1 MLYFN
6 DFIKILDIIQDHRSF
21 YREWQT
27 EYPLYIDNLVN
38 IGKATE
44 EDKEYLREYNFRLE
58 ALRSRTSSRL
68 AVYIDSPQDVL
79 SYIEHL

>member
-27 EYPLYIDNLVN
+27 EYPDYIDNLVN

-44 EDKEYLREYNFRLE
+44 EDKEYLREYNLRLE